1 MKAISMNLDNSVFG
15 TITTVLI
22 SVIGLNEIDLISKIV
37 FMGASTLTCL
47 FTCVYTYKKIKN
59 LKKWKDFLTTLRQP
73 FLAL

>member
-1 MKAISMNLDNSVFG
+1 MKAISMNYDHSVFG

-59 LKKWKDFLTTLRQP
+59 LKK
-73 FLAL
+73 

>member
-1 MKAISMNLDNSVFG
+1 MKVITMNLDNSIFG
-15 TITTVLI
+15 TVATVLI

-59 LKKWKDFLTTLRQP
+59 LKK
-73 FLAL
+73 

>member
-1 MKAISMNLDNSVFG
+1 MKAISMNFDNSVFG

-37 FMGASTLTCL
+37 FMGASSLTCV

-59 LKKWKDFLTTLRQP
+59 LKK
-73 FLAL
+73 

>member
-47 FTCVYTYKKIKN
+47 FTCVYTYKKIKT
-59 LKKWKDFLTTLRQP
+59 LKK
-73 FLAL
+73 

>member
-1 MKAISMNLDNSVFG
+1 MKAVQMNWDNSFFG

-59 LKKWKDFLTTLRQP
+59 LKK
-73 FLAL
+73 

>member
-1 MKAISMNLDNSVFG
+1 MKAIQMNLDNSVFG
-15 TITTVLI
+15 TIATVLI

-59 LKKWKDFLTTLRQP
+59 LKK
-73 FLAL
+73 

>member
-59 LKKWKDFLTTLRQP
+59 LKK
-73 FLAL
+73 

>member
-1 MKAISMNLDNSVFG
+1 MKAISMNFNNSVFG

-59 LKKWKDFLTTLRQP
+59 LKK
-73 FLAL
+73 

>member
-1 MKAISMNLDNSVFG
+1 MKAISMNLDNSIFG

-59 LKKWKDFLTTLRQP
+59 LKKWKDFLITLKQL

>member
-1 MKAISMNLDNSVFG
+1 MNLDNSIFG

-59 LKKWKDFLTTLRQP
+59 LKK
-73 FLAL
+73 

>member
-1 MKAISMNLDNSVFG
+1 MNLENSIFG
-15 TITTVLI
+15 TVATVLI

-59 LKKWKDFLTTLRQP
+59 LKK
-73 FLAL
+73 

>member
-1 MKAISMNLDNSVFG
+1 MNYDHSVFG

-59 LKKWKDFLTTLRQP
+59 LKK
-73 FLAL
+73 